1 MLRDTTGLCHL
12 GGVSQNSDTSAEEQR
27 GSAKP
32 RRGRPFQPGQ
42 SGNPGG
48 RPKGDLARLVR
59 ERTQDG
65 KRLVDFWFD
74 VLDNKVPGLEGEA
87 RVSDM
92 QRASEV
98 LAERG
103 WGKAQQSVEHAG
115 IEGGAPVV
123 VEVVTLAKGGG

>member
-1 MLRDTTGLCHL
+1 M
-12 GGVSQNSDTSAEEQR
+12 GVSDPENSGDSASEQR
-27 GSAKP
+27 DSAKP
-32 RRGRPFQPGQ
+32 RGRPFQPGQ

-59 ERTQDG
+59 ERSSDG
-65 KRLVDFWFD
+65 KRLVDFWFQ

-87 RVSDM
+87 KVGDM

-103 WGKAQQSVEHAG
+103 WGKAKQDM
-115 IEGGAPVV
+115 
-123 VEVVTLAKGGG
+123 EVSGPDGGGLTIQVLTYSDKEKA

>member
-1 MLRDTTGLCHL
+1 M
-12 GGVSQNSDTSAEEQR
+12 SENSERSGSEQPALSDKRR
-27 GSAKP
+27 GK
-32 RRGRPFQPGQ
+32 GRPFSPGQ

-59 ERTQDG
+59 ERSQDG

-74 VLDNKVPGLEGEA
+74 VLDNRVPGLEGEA
-87 RVSDM
+87 RVADM
-92 QRASEV
+92 QKASEV

-103 WGKAQQSVEHAG
+103 WGKAQQPVEHSG
-115 IEGGAPVV
+115 EGGGAVV